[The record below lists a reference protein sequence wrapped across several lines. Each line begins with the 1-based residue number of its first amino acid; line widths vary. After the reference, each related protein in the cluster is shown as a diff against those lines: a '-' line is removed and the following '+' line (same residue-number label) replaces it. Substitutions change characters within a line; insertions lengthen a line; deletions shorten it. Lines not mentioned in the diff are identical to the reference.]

1 MPPSALFRA
10 SPTKG
15 GPLEFL
21 RLLLSAVCRVSALD
35 VAQKLALV
43 YVALQLTSFV
53 RTRPWVAKHR
63 LPADV
68 QALLGSRELPDP
80 ELFPQ
85 YFTSPSTGL
94 WLYSRQWIP
103 LTPARGVIFVVPG
116 MGEHTGRYEFL
127 ASSMTKLGLAVFS
140 LDHQGHG
147 ASEGDRCFVEEFRHY
162 VADLSGFIKHTL
174 AKHADYAELP
184 RFLFGHSLGGAIS
197 ILLANETLAF
207 SPSASTLVFTTD
219 EFISEDDAASKSEDG
234 AIGEASPPLRWTGV
248 ILSAPAIVPDPKVK
262 TPLKVIIGKALA
274 SFLPKVSLA
283 PLPASGIST
292 NLQVHNL
299 YRTDPLIYHGGVQV
313 RWGMET
319 LRALDSIH
327 ATIESVTFPFLIMH
341 GTEDSI
347 VSMEVSHSH

>member
-140 LDHQGHG
+140 LDHQ
-147 ASEGDRCFVEEFRHY
+147 
-162 VADLSGFIKHTL
+162 HTL

-327 ATIESVTFPFLIMH
+327 ATIESARHVVIK
-341 GTEDSI
+341 DISKWI
-347 VSMEVSHSH
+347 SARI